1 MKDNRSWKLTLKGK
15 ANANL
20 YIRELEAK
28 RKEILDA
35 RKDTAKNTNI
45 PTIEDIEDD
54 VNLIGVDDE
63 GEYYNGWAVTDNYD
77 ADYPLLLK
85 TGRDLEEVVA

>member
-1 MKDNRSWKLTLKGK
+1 MIDNRSWKLTLEGK
-15 ANANL
+15 ANANS

-35 RKDTAKNTNI
+35 RKDTAENTNI
-45 PTIEDIEDD
+45 PTLEDIEGD
-54 VNLIGVDDE
+54 VNFIGVDDE
-63 GEYYNGWAVTDNYD
+63 GEYYNGWAVTDNRD

-85 TGRDLEEVVA
+85 VGRDLEEVAA